1 MGLCGS
7 TAHTKQRK
15 LLLLGLDGAGKTSI
29 ALALEHPT
37 EIAKPPDTVPSGQ
50 ASAVSRKHNGLDL
63 ILWDLGGALA
73 LRPYWR
79 HHYVGAQGIMFVV
92 DAVDRELFPEAREAL
107 RAVAGD
113 AILLG
118 VPFVVV
124 ANRGTAPGAAST
136 DQLTTELELAT

>member
-7 TAHTKQRK
+7 VIQTNQRK

-37 EIAKPPDTVPSGQ
+37 EIVKPPDTVPSGQ
-50 ASAVSRKHNGLDL
+50 ASAVTRKHKGLQFV
-63 ILWDLGGALA
+63 LWDLGGALA

-79 HHYVGAQGIMFVV
+79 HHFVGAQGVVFVV
-92 DAVDRELFPEAREAL
+92 DAADRELFPEAREAL

-113 AILLG
+113 ALLMG
-118 VPFVVV
+118 IPFVVV
-124 ANRGTAPGAAST
+124 ANRGTAAGAASPAE
-136 DQLTTELELAT
+136 LSTELDLAT